1 MQTIRNPTQPGG
13 ISIRFSE
20 FFTRTIHV
28 AFWPSQEAVTVVV
41 PAFTPVTLPLPFTV
55 ATELS
60 ATDQVIAVV
69 TPCAFSV

>member
-1 MQTIRNPTQPGG
+1 M
-13 ISIRFSE
+13 
-20 FFTRTIHV
+20 
-28 AFWPSQEAVTVVV
+28 VV